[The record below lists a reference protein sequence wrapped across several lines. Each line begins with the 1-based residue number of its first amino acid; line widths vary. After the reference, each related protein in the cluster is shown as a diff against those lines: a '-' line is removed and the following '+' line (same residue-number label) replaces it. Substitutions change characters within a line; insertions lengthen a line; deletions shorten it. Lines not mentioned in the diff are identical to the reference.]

1 MTSAQINNLIEL
13 SFLFH
18 PQLDCNWTKQSPSY
32 IKEKW
37 TNYIGVNVEHVDDT
51 GFLTLKTQNWLK
63 TWQVS
68 DKDWKALKRV
78 IRYIDSLSYKPLLKV
93 PNNNI
98 WTLSE
103 LVDNFEIQIGPV
115 NTISNVRYSNLHA
128 ILKSEINKWITIK
141 ENNRDY
147 KLYTLLS

>member
-1 MTSAQINNLIEL
+1 MTTSQINNLIEF

-37 TNYIGVNVEHVDDT
+37 NNYIGIDISHVDDV
-51 GFLTLKTQNWLK
+51 GFLTYKTSIWLK
-63 TWQVS
+63 AWRVS
-68 DKDWKALKRV
+68 DDDWNYLKRV
-78 IRYIDSLSYKPLLKV
+78 IRYIESLSNKPILKV
-93 PNNNI
+93 PNHDV
-98 WTLSE
+98 WSLSE

-115 NTISNVRYSNLHA
+115 SAISNIGYSNLHT
-128 ILKSEINKWITIK
+128 ILKTEVNKWLSIT

>member
-1 MTSAQINNLIEL
+1 MTPIQIKNLIEF

-37 TNYIGVNVEHVDDT
+37 NNYIGIDVDHVDDI
-51 GFLTLKTQNWLK
+51 GFLTLKTQSWLK
-63 TWQVS
+63 TWRVS
-68 DKDWKALKRV
+68 DKDWRELKRV

-93 PNNNI
+93 PNHDI

-115 NTISNVRYSNLHA
+115 NSISNVRYSNLHA
-128 ILKSEINKWITIK
+128 ILKNEINKWITVT